1 MKFKILTLLTAMT
14 VLAALVVPVRLAA
27 QDNQNSNQAQAQ
39 TYTVLHTFTGIPDDG
54 ASISVAPLLDVHGTL
69 YGTTGLGGP
78 YGGGPFGGVYGSG
91 TAFKLDRNGKETVL
105 YSFTGG
111 ADGSVP
117 ASNLVPDDEG
127 NLYSITN
134 FGGLPCAIATLYG
147 VNGCG
152 VVFKLNWQGKE
163 TVLYSFSGGTDG
175 GIPDSVTMGVDGNL
189 YGVTAFGGD
198 VSCSGGF
205 WAGYG
210 CGVVFKLDRSGNE
223 TVLYSF
229 SGVPDGAVPFSF
241 LTMDESGNI
250 YGAAQYGGSL
260 PNPAVCS
267 GNGCGTVF
275 RLDRSGKLTVLH
287 TFTGG
292 ADGFQP
298 NGPVLLDDKGN
309 LYGNTEYGGDLT
321 CNCGVVFKLD
331 WRGKL
336 TVLHTFTGGAD
347 GAVPNSGMTWG
358 LDGNLYGTT
367 YFGGAANVGTVFE
380 VTTKGKEKV
389 LHSFADLADGVY
401 PAAVLITDK
410 EGNLYGGTQGGGDLS
425 CKSPFGSGC
434 GVVFKFKPKCGEQ
447 DWAESPAGPDR

>member
-1 MKFKILTLLTAMT
+1 MKSKAF
-14 VLAALVVPVRLAA
+14 VLIGVVCFFLAVG
-27 QDNQNSNQAQAQ
+27 STKPAQAQ
-39 TYTVLHTFTGIPDDG
+39 TYIVLHTFTGSPDDG
-54 ASISVAPLLDVHGTL
+54 ALPFVAPLLDVHGTL
-69 YGTTGLGGP
+69 YGTTSLGGP

-91 TAFKLDRNGKETVL
+91 TAFRLDRNGKETVL

-127 NLYSITN
+127 NLYSIAQA
-134 FGGLPCAIATLYG
+134 GGVPCAVATNLYG

-152 VVFKLNWQGKE
+152 VVFKLDRNGNE

-175 GIPDSVTMGVDGNL
+175 GIPESVTMGVDGNL
-189 YGVTAFGGD
+189 YGVTGFGGD
-198 VSCSGGF
+198 MSCSGGF
-205 WAGYG
+205 WEGYG
-210 CGVVFKLDRSGNE
+210 CGVLFKLDKSGTE
-223 TVLYSF
+223 TVLSSF

-250 YGAAQYGGSL
+250 YGAAQYGGS
-260 PNPAVCS
+260 PSTPAVCF

-275 RLDRSGKLTVLH
+275 KLDRRGKLTVLH

-292 ADGFQP
+292 ADGFLP

-331 WRGKL
+331 RRGKL

-347 GAVPNSGMTWG
+347 GAVPDSGMTWG
-358 LDGNLYGTT
+358 FEGNLYGTT
-367 YFGGAANVGTVFE
+367 YYGGTANVGTVFE

-389 LHSFADLADGVY
+389 LYSFADLADGGY
-401 PAAVLITDK
+401 PAAVLISDK
-410 EGNLYGGTQGGGDLS
+410 KGNLYGSTQGGGDLS
-425 CKSPFGSGC
+425 CKSPIAGC
-434 GVVFKFKPKCGEQ
+434 GVIFKLKP
-447 DWAESPAGPDR
+447 